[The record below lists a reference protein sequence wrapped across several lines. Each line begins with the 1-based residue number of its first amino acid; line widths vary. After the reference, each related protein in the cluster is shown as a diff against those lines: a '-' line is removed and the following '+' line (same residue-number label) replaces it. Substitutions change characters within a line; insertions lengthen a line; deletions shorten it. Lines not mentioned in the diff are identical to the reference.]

1 MPIFYWDITP
11 TLNVI
16 VSHFVSHKP
25 FISADWP
32 SGYLFISVWQCER
45 DIIFAPIFDCVSVLG
60 VGIIALVDVRLIGR
74 LLVEDAVEE
83 LIHQIVYLT
92 TVSGCLSQH
101 VQ

>member
-1 MPIFYWDITP
+1 MPVQFKIPFYKETI
-11 TLNVI
+11 NI
-16 VSHFVSHKP
+16 YFVSNSR
-25 FISADWP
+25 IS
-32 SGYLFISVWQCER
+32 
-45 DIIFAPIFDCVSVLG
+45 FAYQGVLL
-60 VGIIALVDVRLIGR
+60 LVCLDR

>member
-1 MPIFYWDITP
+1 
-11 TLNVI
+11 

-60 VGIIALVDVRLIGR
+60 VVVGACSVGVVGVVALVFVDVG
-74 LLVEDAVEE
+74 
-83 LIHQIVYLT
+83 
-92 TVSGCLSQH
+92 SW
-101 VQ
+101 

>member
-1 MPIFYWDITP
+1 M
-11 TLNVI
+11 
-16 VSHFVSHKP
+16 SHP
-25 FISADWP
+25 
-32 SGYLFISVWQCER
+32 ER
-45 DIIFAPIFDCVSVLG
+45 DINFAPIFDCVSVLV